1 MSKCGSVINESSSG
15 ATVSGIAE
23 TVPLQPVVGRL
34 GRLAPCDG
42 DRTVPLGE
50 EPLSHRALVRSRS
63 IRDTEALGSKLLSSH
78 RLQVTDRSGFDA
90 HINGV
95 SLPGVS
101 LYYMRY
107 RAALEVAAPTVGS
120 YFSILLPLE
129 GGLELRQ
136 GRTNIETSAGRGAAV
151 IAPTQP
157 LVMKWSPDL
166 SMFCLKI
173 DVAPL
178 QHFAASL
185 NADGAIAFQP
195 EVRDPETLHSLL
207 GCVRL
212 AELVTGRLRPGQR
225 IPGALA
231 ARIRDHMLLTL
242 LIAQPNTLSEQLITD
257 ERAAGRAAL
266 RTAIDLIEAFPAT
279 ATPRQ
284 IAKKT
289 GISLR
294 ALEENFRDSLA
305 TTPSAYILRI
315 RLQRAREDLLGAGSS
330 HAATVKDVASR
341 WGFTNPGRFAEQ
353 YRVAYG
359 ENPSDTR
366 RRAHPELGRVD
377 KVDPSPMVFGHGI
390 ENLDA

>member
-1 MSKCGSVINESSSG
+1 MWNTGSVIDSPSSC
-15 ATVSGIAE
+15 AA
-23 TVPLQPVVGRL
+23 
-34 GRLAPCDG
+34 
-42 DRTVPLGE
+42 GE

-78 RLQVTDRSGFDA
+78 RLQLTDRSEFDA
-90 HINGV
+90 RINGV

-101 LYYMRY
+101 LYYMKY
-107 RAALEVAAPTVGS
+107 RAALEVSAPTVGS

-136 GRTNIETSAGRGAAV
+136 GRANVETSAGRGAAV
-151 IAPTQP
+151 ISPAQP
-157 LVMKWSPDL
+157 FVMKWSPDL

-173 DVAPL
+173 EVAPL

-185 NADGAIAFQP
+185 YADGAIAFQP
-195 EVRDPETLHSLL
+195 EVTSPATLQSLL

-212 AELVTGRLRPGQR
+212 AELATHRLRPGQR
-225 IPGALA
+225 IPGAVA

-257 ERAAGRAAL
+257 ERAVGRAAL
-266 RTAIDLIEAFPAT
+266 HRAIDLIEAFPAT

-284 IAKKT
+284 VAKKT
-289 GISLR
+289 GLSLR
-294 ALEENFRDSLA
+294 ALEENFRDSLV

-315 RLQRAREDLLGAGSS
+315 RLQRAREDLLGAGSGRG
-330 HAATVKDVASR
+330 ATVKDVAWR

-366 RRAHPELGRVD
+366 RRAYLELGPDAVD
-377 KVDPSPMVFGHGI
+377 KTGPSVVSGQSVDTV
-390 ENLDA
+390 DT

>member
-1 MSKCGSVINESSSG
+1 MTSSG
-15 ATVSGIAE
+15 ARVSGIAK
-23 TVPLQPVVGRL
+23 TMQSLPDVGRL
-34 GRLAPCDG
+34 GRLAPSDG
-42 DRTVPLGE
+42 DKTVPLGE

-78 RLQVTDRSGFDA
+78 RLQLIDKSEFDA

-101 LYYMRY
+101 VYYMKY
-107 RAALEVAAPTVGS
+107 RAALEVSAPTVGS

-136 GRTNIETSAGRGAAV
+136 GRTNVETYAGRGAAV
-151 IAPTQP
+151 ISPAQP
-157 LVMKWSPDL
+157 FVMKWSSDL

-173 DVAPL
+173 EVAPL

-185 NADGAIAFQP
+185 YADGAIAFQP
-195 EVRDPETLHSLL
+195 EVTRPQTLESLL

-212 AELVTGRLRPGQR
+212 AELATSQLRPGQR
-225 IPGALA
+225 IPGAVA
-231 ARIRDHMLLTL
+231 SRIRDHMLLTL
-242 LIAQPNTLSEQLITD
+242 LIGQPNTLSAQLITD
-257 ERAAGRAAL
+257 EWAVGRAGL
-266 RTAIDLIEAFPAT
+266 RRAIDLIEAFPAT

-289 GISLR
+289 GQSLR

-315 RLQRAREDLLGAGSS
+315 RLQHAREDLLGAGNSRG
-330 HAATVKDVASR
+330 ATVKDVASR

-353 YRVAYG
+353 YRLSYG

-366 RRAHPELGRVD
+366 RRACLELGPPAVD
-377 KVDPSPMVFGHGI
+377 GAGPSARGCGPTDDSVD
-390 ENLDA
+390 A